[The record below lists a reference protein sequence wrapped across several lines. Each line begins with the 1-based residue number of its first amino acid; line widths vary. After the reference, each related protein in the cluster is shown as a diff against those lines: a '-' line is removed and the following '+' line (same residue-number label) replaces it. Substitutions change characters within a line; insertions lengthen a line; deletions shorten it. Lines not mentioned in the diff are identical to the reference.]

1 MLVLASAFLA
11 KLSHPVVL
19 AVLMGAAVG
28 GSMCTRARRNFRDP
42 RRLDNNQLF
51 LWRDDGTKWQRIS
64 TYGPV
69 SRFMEEPTFP
79 SWFPA
84 VVHGDG
90 FLFIAGGATDEI
102 LSPNGLDLGPRG
114 P

>member
-28 GSMCTRARRNFRDP
+28 GSMCTRARRYFRDP

-51 LWRDDGTKWQRIS
+51 LQLMAWKDDDARWQRHVGMNFG
-64 TYGPV
+64 TYLIV
-69 SRFMEEPTFP
+69 L
-79 SWFPA
+79 A
-84 VVHGDG
+84 
-90 FLFIAGGATDEI
+90 
-102 LSPNGLDLGPRG
+102 DLLKWESELKPCYDVLV
-114 P
+114 